1 MPAAISSG
9 QPDKNAGGY
18 FVRPAGQECR
28 RLLRP
33 ASRTGLPA
41 ATSSGQPDR
50 NAGGYFVRMVQSLGR
65 KGLV

>member
-18 FVRPAGQECR
+18 FVRLAEQ
-28 RLLRP
+28 
-33 ASRTGLPA
+33 
-41 ATSSGQPDR
+41 D
-50 NAGGYFVRMVQSLGR
+50 AGGYFVRMVQSLGR